1 MKFIANI
8 ISFVFHPLFILVYIM
23 GMLMVINPYIFR
35 IQDEQAR
42 VVFFVY
48 TFVSLIVIPVVA
60 IVILK
65 QLNMIK
71 SFRMEDKLE
80 RVGPLIVIGIA
91 YLWLYINYKN
101 TTSVPLLFTS
111 FLLGSVFAVFVS
123 FFINNFTKISLHT
136 VGMGGLISAVII
148 MKYHLHYENFQLN
161 IFSYSF
167 MIDVF
172 LLLLVVIISGGLVG
186 SVRLY
191 LKSHSKDQIYL
202 GYIVGFFTQLI
213 AYNIV
218 VY

>member
-1 MKFIANI
+1 MKFIANL

-23 GMLMVINPYIFR
+23 GLLIIINPYIFR
-35 IQDEQAR
+35 IQDEKTR
-42 VVFFVY
+42 VIFFVY

-101 TTSVPLLFTS
+101 TTSVPFIFTA
-111 FLLGSVFAVFVS
+111 FLLGSVISVFVS
-123 FFINNFTKISLHT
+123 FFINNFTKLSLHT

-148 MKYHLHYENFQLN
+148 MKYHFQNESFQLN
-161 IFSYSF
+161 IFSNSF
-167 MIDVF
+167 MINVF
-172 LLLLVVIISGGLVG
+172 LLLLVVIIIGGLVG
-186 SVRLY
+186 SVRLF
-191 LKSHSKDQIYL
+191 LKSHTKDQIYL
-202 GYIVGFFTQLI
+202 GYIVGFFAQLV

-218 VY
+218 IN

>member
-1 MKFIANI
+1 MKFLANI
-8 ISFVFHPLFILVYIM
+8 ISFVFHPLFILVYVL
-23 GMLMVINPYIFR
+23 GLLMIINPYLFR
-35 IQDEQAR
+35 IQDEKTR
-42 VVFFVY
+42 VIFFVY
-48 TFVSLIVIPVVA
+48 TFVSLIVIPIVA

-101 TTSVPLLFTS
+101 TTSVPLIFTV
-111 FLLGSVFAVFVS
+111 FLLGSVISVFVS

-136 VGMGGLISAVII
+136 VGMGGFISAIII
-148 MKYHLHYENFQLN
+148 MKYNLKYENFQLN
-161 IFSYSF
+161 ILSNSF
-167 MIDVF
+167 MVNVF
-172 LLLLVVIISGGLVG
+172 LLLLIVILLGGLVG

-202 GYIVGFFTQLI
+202 GYIVGFFAQLV
-213 AYNIV
+213 AYNTVIN
-218 VY
+218 